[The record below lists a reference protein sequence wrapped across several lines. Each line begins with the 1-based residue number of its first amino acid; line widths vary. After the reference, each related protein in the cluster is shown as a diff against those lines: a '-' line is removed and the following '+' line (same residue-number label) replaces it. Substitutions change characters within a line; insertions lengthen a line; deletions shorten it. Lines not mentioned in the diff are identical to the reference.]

1 MRQSTTTI
9 SGRHGTHHAE
19 AAVFWILAGIIV
31 VIAGGDVLALLAV
44 AFAIVTTLWW
54 LYHEVEHRLERSD
67 AEMAAVTH
75 RRPELM
81 GQRDPK
87 RTSAQAS
94 WRGPRA
100 A

>member
-9 SGRHGTHHAE
+9 SGHVGVHHAE

-31 VIAGGDVLALLAV
+31 VIGGGDVLALLAV

-54 LYHEVEHRLERSD
+54 LYREVEHRLERSD
-67 AEMAAVTH
+67 AGMAAATH
-75 RRPELM
+75 VRPELT
-81 GQRDPK
+81 GRRDPK
-87 RTSAQAS
+87 RTSAHVS
-94 WRGPRA
+94 WRGSRA